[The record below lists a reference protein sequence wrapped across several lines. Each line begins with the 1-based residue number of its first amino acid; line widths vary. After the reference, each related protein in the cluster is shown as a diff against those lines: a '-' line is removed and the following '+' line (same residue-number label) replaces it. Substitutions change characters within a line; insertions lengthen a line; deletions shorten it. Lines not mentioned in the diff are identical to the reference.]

1 MRGGGGRGPAVG
13 HGGGGHVF
21 VGMNGAQHG
30 FHGGFHGGPHGGFH
44 GTHFGGVHHHPHGFH
59 NCWGCRRGLWYPWY
73 GYGVYDPYW
82 WSDSYSSYDYD
93 QEREISLANEMN
105 AQNLAEVRQRQQ
117 DELERTRDVAEQR
130 PQTRE
135 QDRSSP
141 ATALVF
147 RDRHVE
153 EVQNYAIAG
162 ETLWVLKE
170 QSSKKIPLAQLDL
183 EATARMNNDRGVDFQ
198 IPK

>member
-1 MRGGGGRGPAVG
+1 MSDATESRATDRDGRAPHTA
-13 HGGGGHVF
+13 HGE
-21 VGMNGAQHG
+21 A
-30 FHGGFHGGPHGGFH
+30 
-44 GTHFGGVHHHPHGFH
+44 
-59 NCWGCRRGLWYPWY
+59 
-73 GYGVYDPYW
+73 
-82 WSDSYSSYDYD
+82 
-93 QEREISLANEMN
+93 
-105 AQNLAEVRQRQQ
+105 QRQALARAAYQ
-117 DELERTRDVAEQR
+117 IIAESGFEGLRTRDVAAQR

-135 QDRSSP
+135 QDHSSP